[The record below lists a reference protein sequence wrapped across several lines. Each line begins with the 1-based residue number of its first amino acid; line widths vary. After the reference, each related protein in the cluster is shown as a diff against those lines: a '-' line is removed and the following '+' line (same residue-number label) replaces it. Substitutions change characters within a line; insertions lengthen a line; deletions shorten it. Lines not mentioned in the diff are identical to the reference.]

1 MISDNNR
8 LIECNRDWTGI
19 TVIGNKGKPIFL
31 NYSQIKEIRF
41 GYHTETKLFSKK
53 TSEKIEI
60 CAEGLKAP
68 ILLLKPMDKEHFEQ
82 YKQEIVKF
90 AKDNKI
96 RLVEFD

>member
-1 MISDNNR
+1 MISDDKR

-19 TVIGNKGKPIFL
+19 TVLGNKGKPIFL
-31 NYSQIKEIRF
+31 NYSQINEIRF
-41 GYHTETKLFSKK
+41 GYHTETKMFSKR

-60 CAEGLKAP
+60 CAEGLKTP
-68 ILLLKPMDKEHFEQ
+68 ILLLKQMDWEHFDQ
-82 YKQEIVKF
+82 YKQEIIKF